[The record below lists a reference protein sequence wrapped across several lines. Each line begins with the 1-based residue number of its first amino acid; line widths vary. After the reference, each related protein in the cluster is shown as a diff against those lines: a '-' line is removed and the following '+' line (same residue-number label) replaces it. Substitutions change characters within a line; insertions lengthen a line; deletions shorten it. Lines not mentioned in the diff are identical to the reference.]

1 MESEKSVSFV
11 SSTLIGRDEEAKL
24 QQLLSGLINAYDSI
38 AFREPVDWKALNLM
52 DYPTIITNP
61 MDLSTVKR
69 KIATKSYENVEDCLE
84 DINLIW
90 ENAKTY
96 NPKEHVKYIHNLGYS
111 QIGGQV
117 REANEENDQK
127 LLTLRENLNS
137 SFKEKNRK
145 KINKTCKRANKKSRA
160 QNIFGKTIIGK
171 E

>member
-1 MESEKSVSFV
+1 MESEKSVIFV

-38 AFREPVDWKALNLM
+38 AFREPVDWKGFNLM

-61 MDLSTVKR
+61 MDLSTVKK

-96 NPKEHVKYIHNLGYS
+96 NPK
-111 QIGGQV
+111 
-117 REANEENDQK
+117 
-127 LLTLRENLNS
+127 
-137 SFKEKNRK
+137 
-145 KINKTCKRANKKSRA
+145 
-160 QNIFGKTIIGK
+160 
-171 E
+171 